1 MYAYVLFFTHRNC
14 GSRYCCYSPT
24 VVRVHSFISLT
35 ILQPRPAMSESTPAD
50 NCKVVHKFIYHN
62 TDPQRPLATIE
73 FSPRNG
79 LINFVSKAPGGGQ
92 VTSGW
97 HGVVQPSDGGSF
109 HVPRDENDVLA
120 CYGEAFTTQFRYKG
134 PSPENDWFLVERLW
148 EHQPGSENQTWI
160 SRAWRRKLLHASAGK
175 HPGDNRLNQSMAII
189 TYTSPAHHE
198 PVQAST
204 AHLAYLQHLEAVR
217 CQPECN
223 MKRHMEVQWDLEM
236 LAAGYDLKYV
246 ELFHDLHDIE
256 DELYD
261 AARNC

>member
-1 MYAYVLFFTHRNC
+1 M
-14 GSRYCCYSPT
+14 
-24 VVRVHSFISLT
+24 
-35 ILQPRPAMSESTPAD
+35 
-50 NCKVVHKFIYHN
+50 
-62 TDPQRPLATIE
+62 
-73 FSPRNG
+73 
-79 LINFVSKAPGGGQ
+79 
-92 VTSGW
+92 
-97 HGVVQPSDGGSF
+97 
-109 HVPRDENDVLA
+109 
-120 CYGEAFTTQFRYKG
+120 
-134 PSPENDWFLVERLW
+134 ERLW

-175 HPGDNRLNQSMAII
+175 HPGDNRLSQSMAII